1 MRSYRF
7 KPFLIKSTLLLP
19 GKFALGF
26 VLVMLELHFFTPSIN
41 LNTRQGA
48 IGDVVVVGIVGVVV
62 VVVLVMLVLSF
73 LNALNESLLPGK
85 MWLQGGGAGVAVNC
99 SNVHRDE

>member
-1 MRSYRF
+1 MSSYRF
-7 KPFLIKSTLLLP
+7 KPFLIESTLLLP

-62 VVVLVMLVLSF
+62 AVVLVMLVLSF
-73 LNALNESLLPGK
+73 LNALNESITRENVASRRRGRGCSQLFK
-85 MWLQGGGAGVAVNC
+85 CSQG
-99 SNVHRDE
+99 

>member
-1 MRSYRF
+1 MSSYRF
-7 KPFLIKSTLLLP
+7 KPFLIESTLLLP

-62 VVVLVMLVLSF
+62 AVVLVMLVLSF
-73 LNALNESLLPGK
+73 LNALNESITRENVDSRRRGRGCCQLFK
-85 MWLQGGGAGVAVNC
+85 CSQG
-99 SNVHRDE
+99 

>member
-73 LNALNESLLPGK
+73 LNALNESITRENVDSRRRGRGCCQLFK
-85 MWLQGGGAGVAVNC
+85 CSQG
-99 SNVHRDE
+99 